1 MIHLEDVT
9 EYNWREE
16 LSVAEEQK
24 KYVSDSMR
32 LLARAY
38 AFRNKGSCAY
48 VIYNDE
54 EPVGMALYH
63 DCPELEAYDFSQL
76 FIDARYQGNGYGRTA
91 ASLILERMKQEGKYD
106 KVILCY
112 IEGNDAARTLY
123 ESLGFQHTGEADEDE
138 IIMEMKL
145 R

>member
-9 EYNWREE
+9 EFNWREE

-24 KYVSDSMR
+24 KYVSEPMR

-63 DCPELEAYDFSQL
+63 DCPELDAYDFSQL

-91 ASLILERMKQEGKYD
+91 ARLILERMKQEGKYD